1 MATIPDQTHPSLSA
15 SFSANT
21 DFTLLAEH
29 CEHLATGLLE
39 NSAPPLRMA
48 FCGRLATCLD
58 LLRPGLYD
66 PIPPHLQ
73 ESLTTD
79 TLPDQ
84 QPEFAPDPELLC
96 EYCHALTQVLLAGGV
111 SAQVEKTLTGLLYEL
126 VCFFSDGLR
135 APRWIRTPEGVKF
148 IEDAVKH

>member
-1 MATIPDQTHPSLSA
+1 MATIPTQTHPSLSA
-15 SFSANT
+15 SFDAST
-21 DFTLLAEH
+21 DFTVLAEH
-29 CEHLATGLLE
+29 CENLATGLLE
-39 NSAPPLRMA
+39 NAVPSLRMA
-48 FCGRLATCLD
+48 FCGRLAACLD

-79 TLPDQ
+79 TLPEQ
-84 QPEFAPDPELLC
+84 QPEFTPDPELLC
-96 EYCHALTQVLLAGGV
+96 EYCHALTQILLAGGV
-111 SAQVEKTLTGLLYEL
+111 SAQVEKALTGLLYEL

-148 IEDAVKH
+148 IEDVMKH